1 MMLQDKQKPYYCA
14 EHQDVN
20 VEVTWTESGYTYPER
35 SGTNLTEVRAS
46 AEVETIVRT
55 KNNILVVSEVSR
67 GHSKP
72 ETSSEKKNGEVSR
85 KDEGLNVRKAKKLMD
100 FMVQAATTETL

>member
-55 KNNILVVSEVSR
+55 KNNILIVSEVSR

-72 ETSSEKKNGEVSR
+72 ETSSEKKKKRRSLT
-85 KDEGLNVRKAKKLMD
+85 EGRR
-100 FMVQAATTETL
+100 TEC